1 MWEIPTKV
9 FVIITF
15 CEFVFCA
22 DKRRYIDKTSTI
34 QLYLTLFQ
42 EHSVINRNIKPNGSD
57 SCKKWR

>member
-42 EHSVINRNIKPNGSD
+42 EPSVINRNIKA
-57 SCKKWR
+57 KRQ